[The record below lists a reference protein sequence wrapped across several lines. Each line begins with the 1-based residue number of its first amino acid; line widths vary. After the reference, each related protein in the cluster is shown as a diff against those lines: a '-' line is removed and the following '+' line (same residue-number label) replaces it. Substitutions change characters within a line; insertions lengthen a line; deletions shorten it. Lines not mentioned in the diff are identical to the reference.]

1 MGNNKESKSNIL
13 LNNVS
18 KILKD
23 VNAVNSNEIN
33 EKKNVIIN
41 KKEKNMNNEKNEHNK
56 SDYDL

>member
-41 KKEKNMNNEKNEHNK
+41 TQEKNMNNEKNEHNK

>member
-1 MGNNKESKSNIL
+1 MENNKESKSNIL

-23 VNAVNSNEIN
+23 VNVVSSNEIN

-41 KKEKNMNNEKNEHNK
+41 KQEKNMNNEKNEHNK

>member
-41 KKEKNMNNEKNEHNK
+41 K
-56 SDYDL
+56 

>member
-1 MGNNKESKSNIL
+1 M
-13 LNNVS
+13 S

-23 VNAVNSNEIN
+23 VNVVSSNEIN

-41 KKEKNMNNEKNEHNK
+41 KQEKNMNNEKNEHNK

>member
-1 MGNNKESKSNIL
+1 MENNKESKSNIL

-23 VNAVNSNEIN
+23 VNVVSSNEIN

-41 KKEKNMNNEKNEHNK
+41 KQEKNMNNEKNEHHK